1 VARRSTRLLPLVNET
16 GKCKGTGNRNK
27 GKLFFSAPKCVC
39 GRGGPTRAAG
49 VRVLGVLGEVVS
61 DKRTTC
67 VCLGDK
73 GDKCKHV
80 KKEAGAKEEGD

>member
-1 VARRSTRLLPLVNET
+1 MIPESVKALEIGMSAS
-16 GKCKGTGNRNK
+16 C
-27 GKLFFSAPKCVC
+27 FFSAPKCVC
-39 GRGGPTRAAG
+39 GRGGPSQAAG
-49 VRVLGVLGEVVS
+49 VRVLGVLGDVVS

-80 KKEAGAKEEGD
+80 KKEAGTKKEGD